1 MTYKSSINTIIV
13 IMKLLFFGIL
23 LLFGMTYILWRIAK
37 KMNMEGC
44 FAFVGVLVFV
54 IIIILAIL

>member
-1 MTYKSSINTIIV
+1 
-13 IMKLLFFGIL
+13 MKILFFALL
-23 LLFGMTYILWRIAK
+23 LLFGMTYILWKIAK

-54 IIIILAIL
+54 IIIIIAIL